1 MARFIK
7 RFSIAAL
14 LLFFFIPASAQLV
27 EKLKA
32 AADEYGIKISGIKP
46 LKPTRVISLA
56 SLSDYTRFVIVDMVA
71 RLKRPIKQSKLRAG

>member
-32 AADEYGIKISGIKP
+32 AADEYGIKISGIKSLEP
-46 LKPTRVISLA
+46 AENLKSLYLRSISFL
-56 SLSDYTRFVIVDMVA
+56 
-71 RLKRPIKQSKLRAG
+71 